1 MVGYDSSVRFAFLF
15 LCAVLFVGCGSIGLT
30 VHNDTDGA
38 VTIEGAGETLTV
50 AAGERV
56 RVDGLRT
63 IGELVARDSAGA
75 ELQRV
80 TPTAPPA
87 GGEVVWSMAG
97 TVCYAEA
104 DYGTYYNSEE
114 YVIPAGVELIG
125 ALDPGERLYVSK
137 GAVHT
142 PPGGKLPA
150 RARRKAIAIVEVPCQ
165 AKRQG
170 NAILRSWLEVALRD
184 IQP

>member
-1 MVGYDSSVRFAFLF
+1 VGYDSTVRFALLF
-15 LCAVLFVGCGSIGLT
+15 ICAALSAGCGSIGLT
-30 VHNDTDGA
+30 VHNDTEGA
-38 VTIEGAGETLTV
+38 VTIEGVGEKLTV

-63 IGELVARDSAGA
+63 LGELVAKDSTGA

-80 TPTAPPA
+80 TPSAPPA

-104 DYGTYYNSEE
+104 DYGSYYSAED
-114 YVIPAGVELIG
+114 YIIPAGVELIG

-137 GAVHT
+137 GSVDA

-150 RARRKAIAIVEVPCQ
+150 RARRKAVAVVEIPCQ

-170 NAILRSWLEVALRD
+170 DAILRSWLEVSLRD